1 MCCSDDWICQSVA
14 MRHETGIQSKTFL
27 MYDINLQIMTSI
39 ISCKLTLWPFLNLFL
54 LMIHFIPWS
63 WRMPATPGSLALLVV
78 WRGSISK
85 GWGLTTLMG
94 NFHMQYLNTGS
105 SPSCHTIFIC
115 IFINR
120 ECVGTKHS
128 ALMFSSLIHDVSAT
142 MKYADAMTL
151 QLWKPNIEEMLLQVC
166 CINFHNQNIK
176 THISQPHLIWRPF
189 Y

>member
-1 MCCSDDWICQSVA
+1 M
-14 MRHETGIQSKTFL
+14 
-27 MYDINLQIMTSI
+27 
-39 ISCKLTLWPFLNLFL
+39 
-54 LMIHFIPWS
+54 MIHFIPWP
-63 WRMPATPGSLALLVV
+63 WRRPATPGSLPPERLLVV

-142 MKYADAMTL
+142 MKYADATIMKAKH
-151 QLWKPNIEEMLLQVC
+151 WRILLQVC
-166 CINFHNQNIK
+166 KLSFSK
-176 THISQPHLIWRPF
+176 HLNSCQQKVQKQTKIYHQELPSSDMTNSCNMKNRDT
-189 Y
+189 